1 MVIAC
6 CTQSLEQSR
15 ISLGKPNIIT
25 EVKYYCGWGVNSI
38 IEGQA
43 AQLEYKLRAIRKL
56 LPASLQLLSL
66 RPSDGSEKLRQRR
79 LLLMVHSLDEM
90 APSAQLGFCSWHQ
103 SHVLWSNLLI
113 IRADVKQ
120 DGNNWSI
127 LWTWCYL
134 TPRPRN
140 AIFLTLS
147 SIVNLIN

>member
-6 CTQSLEQSR
+6 YTQSLEQSR

-90 APSAQLGFCSWHQ
+90 APSAQLGVCSWHQ
-103 SHVLWSNLLI
+103 SHVL
-113 IRADVKQ
+113 
-120 DGNNWSI
+120 
-127 LWTWCYL
+127 
-134 TPRPRN
+134 
-140 AIFLTLS
+140 
-147 SIVNLIN
+147 